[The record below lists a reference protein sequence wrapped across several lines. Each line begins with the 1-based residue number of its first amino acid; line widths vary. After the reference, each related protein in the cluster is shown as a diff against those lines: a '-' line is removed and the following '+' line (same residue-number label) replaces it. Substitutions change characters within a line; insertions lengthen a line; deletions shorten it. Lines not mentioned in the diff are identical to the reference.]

1 MKHPFNIKSYLTFL
15 SRNKGYT
22 AINVFGLSISLMFV
36 LLIGVYVYQEKSVD
50 RENSKAD
57 RILVLGVNNN
67 GQKEVGLHHY
77 FGRKLA
83 EDYPDVE
90 AFCGIV
96 QYPGI
101 HFLKNGEYLK
111 GNLLCAD
118 STFFRI
124 FDYKLLQGDRRTCLN
139 DRSAA
144 VITEKF
150 ARKYFGNENPMG
162 KTITIDDSTRLHVT
176 GILQNMDNTLLNKP
190 DVIVNFYLAK
200 YFNWSNSD
208 DWFLNGTG
216 GVNMFSATD
225 FLLMRPGT
233 TLIGQE
239 HQISDFFHTFYNFFK
254 SKELKSVIFI
264 PLNKLYLSTFN
275 FNFNNEN
282 IRHGNTTLV
291 NILMTV
297 SLVILLF
304 AIINYINLTVA
315 ISGYRAREMATRR
328 LFGAGKGEIRQ
339 NMIMESILLCLLS
352 FFLAIVLSII
362 VAPYFGQML
371 DTDINISLIIRPV
384 TLLLVLVFVIFIGIL
399 AGIIPTSVIIRAK
412 PIEVMRGTFRHLT
425 KTRLSRVFI
434 VFQNT
439 ITITLLA
446 SAAIMVLQLHHL
458 ICAPLGFNTQHLLMV
473 NNVYSDTDMIATFK
487 NQLKQ
492 LACVKDFTASMGT
505 PIDGGNNNTF
515 FDKDKS
521 FSLQYFIV
529 DSHFMNIFGLHL
541 KNRNEA
547 QTGHYYLNA
556 EALNELSIMPK
567 LGTPQTFVKKNSI
580 FGINSTDLYSGELQ
594 NFKIENIEEKQPPV
608 LIDIKRDIDSPW
620 TITIAIQGDMAEGW
634 RQIAKAFHKAFH
646 QQMDDDDAEFADKI
660 IADTFAEEQRTS
672 NIVSMFAFIAILIS
686 VLGLVAMS
694 TYYIEQRRNEIAVR
708 KVFGSTGNQIRMRLI
723 RLFLLYVAIAF
734 VIAVPIIW
742 YFISKWISNYNYR
755 IVWWPYILIAGILVG
770 IISLASV
777 AIQSWKASNEN
788 PAKVI
793 KQE

>member
-36 LLIGVYVYQEKSVD
+36 LLIGVFVYQEKSVD

-57 RILVLGVNNN
+57 RILVLGVDAN
-67 GQKEVGLHHY
+67 GEKAVGLHHY
-77 FGRKLA
+77 FARKLA
-83 EDYPDVE
+83 EHYPSVE
-90 AFCGIV
+90 ASCGIV
-96 QYPGI
+96 QTENTR
-101 HFLKNGEYLK
+101 FLKDGDYLK

-118 STFFRI
+118 STFFHV
-124 FDYKLLQGDRRTCLN
+124 FDYKLLQGDRHTCLK
-139 DRSAA
+139 DPSSA

-150 ARKYFGNENPMG
+150 ARKYFGSDNAMG
-162 KTITIDDSTRLHVT
+162 KTIELNDTTRLHVT
-176 GILQNMDNTLLNKP
+176 GILQNMDNTLFNKP
-190 DVIVNFYLAK
+190 DVITGFHLTR

-208 DWFLNGTG
+208 DWFLNGSG
-216 GVNMFSATD
+216 GVNIFGATD

-233 TLIGQE
+233 TLIGHE
-239 HQISDFFHTFYNFFK
+239 RQISGYFHSFFK
-254 SKELKSVIFI
+254 FFNSKEWKSQVLFI
-264 PLNKLYLSTFN
+264 PLDKLYLSN
-275 FNFNNEN
+275 FNFHNNN
-282 IRHGNTTLV
+282 TRHGSPTLV

-297 SLVILLF
+297 SIVILLF

-328 LFGAGKGEIRQ
+328 LFGAEKGEIRQ
-339 NMIMESILLCLLS
+339 NMILESILLCLLS
-352 FFLAIVLSII
+352 LFLAVTLSLIF
-362 VAPYFGQML
+362 APYFGQML
-371 DTDINISLIIRPV
+371 NTDINISLIVHPV
-384 TLLLVLVFVIFIGIL
+384 TILMMLVFVIFIGIL
-399 AGIIPTSVIIRAK
+399 AGIIPTGVIVRAK
-412 PIEVMRGTFRHLT
+412 PIEVMRGTLRHLT

-434 VFQNT
+434 IFQNI
-439 ITITLLA
+439 ITITMLA
-446 SAAIMVLQLHHL
+446 CAVIMVFQLHHL
-458 ICAPLGFNTQHLLMV
+458 IHAPLGFRTKNLLQINTM
-473 NNVYSDTDMIATFK
+473 YSDSNQIATFK
-487 NQLKQ
+487 SQLSQ
-492 LACVKDFTASMGT
+492 LPCVKDFTASYGT
-505 PIDGGNNNTF
+505 PVDGGNNNVLVS
-515 FDKDKS
+515 KGKS
-521 FSLQYFIV
+521 LSLQYFIG
-529 DSHFMNIFGLHL
+529 DTHFMHIFGLHL
-541 KNRNEA
+541 KNKNKP
-547 QTGHYYLNA
+547 QTKHYYLNTQA
-556 EALNELSIMPK
+556 VNELGMITE

-580 FGINSTDLYSGELQ
+580 SGIDSTDQYSGEFQ
-594 NFKIENIEEKQPPV
+594 DFKIENIEKDQSPV
-608 LIDIKRDIDSPW
+608 LIDIIHNAYTPW

-634 RQIAKAFHKAFH
+634 NQVAKAFHKAFH
-646 QQMDDDDAEFADKI
+646 QQMDGDDAEFADKT

-694 TYYIEQRRNEIAVR
+694 TYYIEQRRNEIAIR